1 VECAHIIVDKE
12 SHSMTDDLTVDTD
25 ELRNIAHHVL
35 NGDLIEATIR
45 GQRPKATSN
54 LERVRIRQVTIS
66 DGAVIQFEEF
76 DGTRTNVS
84 NLDDVAAVERFID
97 LFRDGMRTAYIRM
110 IGHDLQ
116 VTISRRGKVQQ
127 VRHAASREPADTQHN
142 RQKRHL
148 IPESAPF
155 LAQVGIATEAGTVHP
170 TARDKYRQ
178 VQQFV
183 EILDRLLGDHDQ
195 SSPLHIVDLGCG
207 SGVLT
212 LAAHY
217 HLLSAGFDVHTTGV
231 DLKDELVAQLNT
243 TAAQLGWNTIK
254 FVTGAIA
261 DWRPEPDS
269 LPNLVIALH
278 ACDTATDDAISR
290 AVEWK
295 SDHLL
300 VAPCCQ
306 HDLQRQID
314 RSQIPAGFESL
325 VRHGIVRERLGDL
338 LTDTFRA
345 DVLSALGW
353 RTDVIEFV
361 DNQHTAK
368 NIMIRASQ
376 TGAADDAARQRA
388 IDVTTHWAVRP
399 ALTHLLED

>member
-1 VECAHIIVDKE
+1 MTSEIELDVDE
-12 SHSMTDDLTVDTD
+12 V
-25 ELRNIAHHVL
+25 RAIASTVL
-35 NGDLIEATIR
+35 NADLIEATVR
-45 GQRPKATSN
+45 GHRSGSDGD
-54 LERVRIRQVTIS
+54 LERIRIRPVTIS
-66 DGAVIQFEEF
+66 NALMLQFEEF
-76 DGTRTNVS
+76 NGRTTNVI
-84 NLDDVAAVERFID
+84 NLDLDAAIEHFVG
-97 LFRDGMRTAYIRM
+97 LFRIGMRTAYIRM
-110 IGHDLQ
+110 SGNDLQ

-127 VRHAASREPADTQHN
+127 VRHKASREHTDMQHD
-142 RQKRHL
+142 RQKQHL

-155 LAQVGIATEAGTVHP
+155 LRLVGISTDAGVVRP

-183 EILDRLLGDHDQ
+183 EIVDRLVSEHDR
-195 SSPLHIVDLGCG
+195 SIPLRIVDLGCG

-217 HLLSAGFDVHTTGV
+217 HLVSTGFDVETTGV
-231 DLKDELVAQLNT
+231 DLKGELMSQLNDIVNE
-243 TAAQLGWNTIK
+243 LGWTTIT
-254 FVTGAIA
+254 FVNGAIA
-261 DWRPEPDS
+261 DWQPKADHF
-269 LPNLVIALH
+269 PNLVIALH
-278 ACDTATDDAISR
+278 ACDTATDDAISQ
-290 AVEWK
+290 AVKWNSK
-295 SDHLL
+295 HLL

-314 RSQIPAGFESL
+314 RSEVPSGFESL

-368 NIMIRASQ
+368 NIMIRSTN
-376 TGAADDAARQRA
+376 TGATDDDARQRA
-388 IDVTTHWAVRP
+388 LEMTRQWSLEP
-399 ALTHLLED
+399 ALKHLLVD

>member
-1 VECAHIIVDKE
+1 
-12 SHSMTDDLTVDTD
+12 MTDYLNVDSD
-25 ELRNIAHHVL
+25 ELREVARHVL
-35 NGDLIEATIR
+35 SDELIEATVR
-45 GQRPKATSN
+45 GQRPNATSN
-54 LERVRIRQVTIS
+54 LERVRIRPVTIS
-66 DGAVIQFEEF
+66 DDSVIQFEEF

-84 NLDDVAAVERFID
+84 NLDGVAAIERFID

-110 IGHDLQ
+110 VGHDLQ

-127 VRHAASREPADTQHN
+127 VRHAASRETPDTQHN
-142 RQKRHL
+142 RQKQHL

-155 LAQVGIATEAGTVHP
+155 LAQVGIATEAGKVRP
-170 TARDKYRQ
+170 TARNKYRQ
-178 VQQFV
+178 VHQFV
-183 EILDRLLGDHDQ
+183 EILDRLVNEHDR
-195 SSPLHIVDLGCG
+195 SIPLHIVDLGCG

-217 HLLSAGFDVHTTGV
+217 HLVSAGFDVHTTGV
-231 DLKDELVAQLNT
+231 DLKGELMEQLNT
-243 TAAQLGWNTIK
+243 VVSQLGWNTIK
-254 FVTGAIA
+254 FVTGAIV
-261 DWRPEPDS
+261 DWHPEPDS
-269 LPNLVIALH
+269 LPDLVIALH

-290 AVEWK
+290 AVEWN

-338 LTDTFRA
+338 LTDVFRA

-376 TGAADDAARQRA
+376 TGTADDAARLRA
-388 IDVTTHWAVRP
+388 IAVTTQWSIRP
-399 ALTHLLED
+399 ALTHLLEG